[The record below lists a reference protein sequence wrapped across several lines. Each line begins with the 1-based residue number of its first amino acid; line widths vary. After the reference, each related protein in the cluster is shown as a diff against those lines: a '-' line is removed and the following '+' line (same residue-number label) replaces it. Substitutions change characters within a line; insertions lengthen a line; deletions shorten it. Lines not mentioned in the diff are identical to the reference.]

1 VFVALPGRTRTA
13 SSGSAATTLRHSRA
27 GLLFAAGTP
36 LSKVAAV
43 LRHSDTR
50 VTAEVS
56 AGLVESDRADLAD
69 DFEAAFAPTMP
80 PNVA

>member
-1 VFVALPGRTRTA
+1 M
-13 SSGSAATTLRHSRA
+13 
-27 GLLFAAGTP
+27 
-36 LSKVAAV
+36 

-69 DFEAAFAPTMP
+69 DLEAAFAPTKS